1 MNASIYIGIA
11 IAVLSI
17 AGLAVYSGTKVKNTK
32 FRSNSSIIV
41 SGIIL
46 GTLVGGGSTVGTAQ
60 LAYNYGVSAWWFTL
74 GGGLACL
81 ILALFYVKPLRRQKS
96 QTLVGMIEDEYGAKA
111 GMLASILN
119 SVGTFINIISQL
131 LAASAVVLVVWP
143 GMNIITTVTIAAFF
157 MALYV
162 VFGGTKGA
170 GMVGILKLALLY
182 LTMVVCGVIAFRFI
196 GGTGQLVDLVNGYR
210 AETGVNY
217 FSLISRGAGK
227 DIGACF
233 SLIFGVLTTQTYAQ
247 GVLSGKTDQAARRGA
262 LISVCM
268 GPPIGVCGIMVGLYM
283 RSVTD
288 PATFPVKTALTE
300 FILKYSGVPDVLAG
314 IMLGALF
321 IASVGTG
328 AGLALGVSNV
338 INRDIIKKITHK
350 FDDVKVSSI
359 LDKVLIVAILACGVS
374 LSTGSLGDT
383 ILNFSYISMGLRG
396 ATVFAPHVCLLF
408 GRKKVDPKY
417 AIWSIVLGPV
427 IVLVIGVIPFTK
439 ALLNGLDPLFPG
451 MAVTILIMLVG
462 YLKGTDKEPGQLNPG
477 PGPDQNT

>member
-1 MNASIYIGIA
+1 MTVSIYIGIA
-11 IAVLSI
+11 ISVLSI
-17 AGLAVYSGTKVKNTK
+17 AGLAVFSGTKAKNAS
-32 FRSNSSIIV
+32 FRSNSSVIV

-74 GGGLACL
+74 GGGIACL
-81 ILALFYVKPLRRQKS
+81 ILAIFYVKPLRRQRS

-143 GMNIITTVTIAAFF
+143 EMNILTTVMIAAVF

-182 LTMVVCGVIAFRFI
+182 LTMMVCGIIAFKYI
-196 GGTGQLVDLVNGYR
+196 GGVRLMINLVNGYR

-247 GVLSGKTDQAARRGA
+247 GVLSGKTDEAARKGA
-262 LISVCM
+262 LISVFM
-268 GPPIGVCGIMVGLYM
+268 GPPIGVFGILVGLYM

-300 FILKYSGVPDVLAG
+300 FILKYSGVPQVLAG

-350 FDDVKVSSI
+350 FDDEVISSI
-359 LDKVLIVAILACGVS
+359 LDKVLIILILMCGMF
-374 LSTGSLGDT
+374 LSTGKLGDT

-396 ATVFAPHVCLLF
+396 ATVFAPLFCVLF
-408 GRKKVDPKY
+408 GKRKVDPKY
-417 AIWSIVLGPV
+417 AILSIVLGPT
-427 IVLVIGVIPFTK
+427 IVLFIGVISFTK

-451 MAVTILIMLVG
+451 MAVTMIIMLIG
-462 YLKGTDKEPGQLNPG
+462 YLKGEKKEHI
-477 PGPDQNT
+477 